1 MNKTINLLLEIFGK
15 YSLMKGM
22 IDICVISNG
31 KCVCVFFFC
40 CCFVFL
46 LKINGCNAPWRSV
59 DAI

>member
-31 KCVCVFFFC
+31 KCVCVFFLLLFC
-40 CCFVFL
+40 VFVE
-46 LKINGCNAPWRSV
+46 NQWV
-59 DAI
+59 